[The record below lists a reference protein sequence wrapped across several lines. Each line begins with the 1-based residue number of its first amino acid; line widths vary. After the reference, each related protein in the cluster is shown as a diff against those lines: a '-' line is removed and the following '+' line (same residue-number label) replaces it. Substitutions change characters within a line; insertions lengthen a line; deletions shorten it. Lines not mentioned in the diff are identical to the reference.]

1 MAPAPLGR
9 PPKSPSRSE
18 LLPLFVE
25 CGKRV
30 NGARSASL
38 DQSLPGDRTGLT
50 YEDRYVVV
58 VEFEDA
64 WRRFNAVPKAD
75 T

>member
-1 MAPAPLGR
+1 VPR
-9 PPKSPSRSE
+9 RRPSRSE
-18 LLPLFVE
+18 LLPLLVE

-30 NGARSASL
+30 DGARSASL
-38 DQSLPGDRTGLT
+38 DQSLPSDRTGLT
-50 YEDRYVVV
+50 HEDRYVLV

-64 WRRFNAVPKAD
+64 WRRFNAIPKAD